1 MLCLVEIYDFFD
13 FLLFIGAMTSYLVQ
27 NGQISRGSGK
37 FSKEDYQT
45 IISWKFQPI
54 VKMRSGSFIFG
65 AKYFHYKDDPGFYSF
80 RKFQVIAEISHFSP
94 RRFLFIILYRW
105 NLKFDFL
112 RILKIQLFS
121 YSS

>member
-45 IISWKFQPI
+45 IISWKFQSI
-54 VKMRSGSFIFG
+54 AKMRSGSC
-65 AKYFHYKDDPGFYSF
+65 AKYYHIRF
-80 RKFQVIAEISHFSP
+80 RTIFITQVILIVETFFKYHKTLLGNA
-94 RRFLFIILYRW
+94 
-105 NLKFDFL
+105 
-112 RILKIQLFS
+112 
-121 YSS
+121 